1 MKPKGSTMA
10 TFKLLFLIWK
20 SAVVLRQLFCDN
32 VNKGSGFIGVDWV
45 FDADWVIFV
54 INYFQ
59 LLSCGYKV
67 FIFIIVGWPTRSG
80 YPRFKIYTSKKVSY
94 EVLLKFFHIQISDHL
109 TLKPTQPGA
118 IACIH
123 HLRTLNYKLLFNSS
137 GCLFPLPP

>member
-1 MKPKGSTMA
+1 MILKIILVMTCGYKKSCGASQTIYRGCLSHLLAMKPKGSTMA

-20 SAVVLRQLFCDN
+20 LAVVLRQLFCDN
-32 VNKGSGFIGVDWV
+32 VNKGSEFIGVDWV

-54 INYFQ
+54 ISHFQ

-94 EVLLKFFHIQISDHL
+94 EVTKAK
-109 TLKPTQPGA
+109 T
-118 IACIH
+118 
-123 HLRTLNYKLLFNSS
+123 RVNR
-137 GCLFPLPP
+137 